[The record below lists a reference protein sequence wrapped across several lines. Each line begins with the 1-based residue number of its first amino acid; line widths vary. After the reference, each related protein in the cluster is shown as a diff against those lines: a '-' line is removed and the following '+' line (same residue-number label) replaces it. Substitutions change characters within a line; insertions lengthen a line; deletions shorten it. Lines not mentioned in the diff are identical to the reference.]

1 MRDRECTKVGPVCR
15 QREDTVTARQKALDD
30 AEAEVRIAADP
41 QAEALGL
48 APATLSISVKAGVM
62 VAMCA

>member
-1 MRDRECTKVGPVCR
+1 VCR

-30 AEAEVRIAADP
+30 AKAEVRIAADP